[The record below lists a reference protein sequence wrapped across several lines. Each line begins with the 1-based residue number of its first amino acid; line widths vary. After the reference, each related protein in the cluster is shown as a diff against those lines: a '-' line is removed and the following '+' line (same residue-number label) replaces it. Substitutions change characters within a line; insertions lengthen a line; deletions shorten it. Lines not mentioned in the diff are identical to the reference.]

1 MNENDFKAELMA
13 DGYTEIETQMLDP
26 RPAKGQHG
34 HHFAIRGLVLA
45 GSFTVTQDQQ
55 TTTYR
60 PGQIFSVANGH
71 PHDES
76 VGPQGAHVIIGRK
89 YNSQTSAPNS

>member
-13 DGYTEIETQMLDP
+13 DGYTEIETQMLEP
-26 RPAKGQHG
+26 RQVKGQHG

-60 PGQIFSVANGH
+60 PGQIFTVADAH

-89 YNSQTSAPNS
+89 HATAKT

>member
-1 MNENDFKAELMA
+1 MNENDFEAELRT
-13 DGYTEIETQMLDP
+13 DGYTEIAIQKLEP

-45 GSFTVTQDQQ
+45 GSFTVTQDDQPL
-55 TTTYR
+55 TYR
-60 PGQIFSVANGH
+60 PGQVFSVALGH

-76 VGPQGAHVIIGRK
+76 VGPEGARVITGRK
-89 YNSQTSAPNS
+89 YSTT